1 LGLAIPEISL
11 KSVDYSILLSLKNH
25 SIMKTLSA
33 FVALISLIVLLSQA
47 SADTGFTIEEVPSGL
62 IIKHNGELVTNY
74 VIDQANKPYMW
85 PLIGPNRKPMTRAYP
100 MQDIEGERQDHP
112 HHRSIWF
119 GHQNMGGFDTWTES
133 MTYTEREEWTKER
146 IDEALAK
153 IGRTVHREFSQLD
166 ANEKRAIVKTKND
179 YVGSA
184 GEKLLSDERTI
195 IFRKTNSQL
204 IIDFDISLIAS
215 YGDIELGDIK
225 DAGLCVRI
233 PTALDLKTG
242 KGGTI
247 INSEG
252 IRDGDTWSK
261 RATWVD
267 YNGLMDGERV
277 GIAILN
283 HPSSFN
289 HPTPWH
295 VRDYGLFTANPFGFK
310 SLDESREDITFTLAK
325 GTRVLMKHRIIFH
338 KGDEKKAKI
347 AQAFERYAKQ

>member
-1 LGLAIPEISL
+1 
-11 KSVDYSILLSLKNH
+11 
-25 SIMKTLSA
+25 MKTLLA
-33 FVALISLIVLLSQA
+33 FVSLVCSATLLHQA
-47 SADTGFTIEEVPSGL
+47 SADTGFTIEETPSGL
-62 IIKHNGELVTNY
+62 TIKHNGELVTNY
-74 VIDQANKPYMW
+74 IVDQANKPYMW
-85 PLIGPNRKPMTRAYP
+85 PLIGPNGKPMTRAYP
-100 MQDIEGERQDHP
+100 MEDVEGERQDHP

-133 MTYTEREEWTKER
+133 LTYTSREDWTKER
-146 IDEALAK
+146 IDKALAK
-153 IGRTVHREFSQLD
+153 LGSTVHREFSKLD
-166 ANEKRAIVKTKND
+166 ANESRALIKTKND

-184 GEKLLSDERTI
+184 GKKLLSDERLI
-195 IFRKTNSQL
+195 VFRKTKSSL
-204 IIDFDISLIAS
+204 IIDFDINLIAS

-233 PTALDLKTG
+233 PTVLDLKTG

-277 GIAILN
+277 GIAIFN

-295 VRDYGLFTANPFGFK
+295 VRDYGLFTANAFGFN
-310 SLDESREDITFTLAK
+310 SLDKSREDISFTLAK
-325 GTRVLMKHRIIFH
+325 GTRVFLKHRIIFH
-338 KGDEKKAKI
+338 KGDENRARI
-347 AQAFERYAKQ
+347 AQAYERYVKQ

>member
-1 LGLAIPEISL
+1 
-11 KSVDYSILLSLKNH
+11 
-25 SIMKTLSA
+25 MKTLLA
-33 FVALISLIVLLSQA
+33 FVSLVCSATLLHRA
-47 SADTGFTIEEVPSGL
+47 SADTGFTIEETPSGL
-62 IIKHNGELVTNY
+62 TIKHNGELVTSY
-74 VIDQANKPYMW
+74 IIDQANKPYMW
-85 PLIGPNRKPMTRAYP
+85 PVIGPNGKPMTRSYP

-133 MTYTEREEWTKER
+133 LSYTSREDWTKER
-146 IDEALAK
+146 IDKTLAK
-153 IGRTVHREFSQLD
+153 IGRTVHRKFSKLD
-166 ANEKRAIVKTKND
+166 ANENRALIVTKND
-179 YVGSA
+179 YVGST
-184 GEKLLSDERTI
+184 GKKLLSDERTI
-195 IFRKTNSQL
+195 IFRKTKSQL

-233 PTALDLKTG
+233 PTVLDLKTG

-277 GIAILN
+277 GVAILN

-295 VRDYGLFTANPFGFK
+295 VRDYGLFTANPFGFN
-310 SLDESREDITFTLAK
+310 SLDKSRDDITFTLAK

-338 KGDEKKAKI
+338 KGDEKKARI

>member
-1 LGLAIPEISL
+1 
-11 KSVDYSILLSLKNH
+11 
-25 SIMKTLSA
+25 MKTLFA
-33 FVALISLIVLLSQA
+33 LVALFGSAAVLHQA
-47 SADTGFTIEEVPSGL
+47 TADTGFTIEETSSGL
-62 IIKHNGELVTNY
+62 AIKHNGELVTNY
-74 VIDQANKPYMW
+74 IVDQANKPYMW
-85 PLIGPNRKPMTRAYP
+85 PVIGPNGMPMTRAYP
-100 MQDIEGERQDHP
+100 MEDIDGERQDHP

-133 MTYTEREEWTKER
+133 KTYTSREDWTKER
-146 IDEALAK
+146 LDRALAK
-153 IGRTVHREFSQLD
+153 IGRTVHREFSKLD
-166 ANEKRAIVKTKND
+166 ANENRALIKTKND
-179 YVGSA
+179 YVGST
-184 GEKLLSDERTI
+184 GKKLLSDERTM
-195 IFRKTNSQL
+195 IFRKTKSQL

-233 PTALDLKTG
+233 PTILDLKTG

-295 VRDYGLFTANPFGFK
+295 VRDYGLFTANAFGFN
-310 SLDESREDITFTLAK
+310 SLDKSREDITFTLAN
-325 GTRVLMKHRIIFH
+325 GTRVLLKHRIIFH
-338 KGDEKKAKI
+338 KGDENRARI